1 MEAGATWMKQY
12 RAYKVKRK
20 KTASDPIKQKSKIR
34 DIQDYLQEKSERD
47 YILFALGVGTGYRA
61 GDLVSLQIR
70 DVKEALD
77 DGYFEILEG
86 KKKNSKNIRKENMTP
101 RRAYIMEK
109 LDKALREYIKD
120 KKDYEY
126 MFPSRK
132 GEHIGVQRVTVILS
146 EAAKQFGL
154 KKITAHSMRKTYA
167 YTIWVAKN
175 YNTTLVRDMLGHR
188 SDQETRRYLGL
199 DEETYK
205 DCSQTLNDILI

>member
-1 MEAGATWMKQY
+1 MKQY

-61 GDLVSLQIR
+61 GDLVALQIR

-77 DGYFEILEG
+77 NGYFEILEG

-109 LDKALREYIKD
+109 LDKALREYIIMSICFHQEREIIS
-120 KKDYEY
+120 EY
-126 MFPSRK
+126 K
-132 GEHIGVQRVTVILS
+132 E
-146 EAAKQFGL
+146 
-154 KKITAHSMRKTYA
+154 
-167 YTIWVAKN
+167 
-175 YNTTLVRDMLGHR
+175 
-188 SDQETRRYLGL
+188 
-199 DEETYK
+199 
-205 DCSQTLNDILI
+205 